1 MTNKQGVRRS
11 SILGLAIFGLA
22 LAPLSLDAQNA
33 AKPDNDYFN
42 FIEGAVFGGV
52 SYYVPVDAGIGTKY
66 TTDGMIG
73 VRATENFWNY
83 FGLEESVA
91 WYSPHDL
98 RFEHQLTPT
107 VIPALNIHV
116 REAGLNFL
124 GYFTPRTSHLR
135 PFLTIGVEGVGWDP
149 SGHAKQLAA
158 ALNPSLGFGPFS
170 SYSSAQLRYGAGIK
184 WQVSPHIGVRAD
196 LRASLGGNPTF
207 GLLSYQSAA
216 GAYWIPNN
224 RFIQGLETTIGLSVY
239 LGHRGTAPAAPP
251 PPPPPPPPTARG
263 PLNGGA
269 ISASANSVC
278 PGEPVTLTSNASD
291 PQGDRL
297 NYQWT
302 VNGNNQGGNNST
314 FTFNPNTS
322 GNYRIGLHVS
332 DATTSS
338 VPAVD
343 VSPVTVQVRQYSA
356 PTISGVTA
364 TPNSIDY
371 GQTSNLRAVANGS
384 ECGGSLRYSWA
395 AAEGTVNGNGP
406 GAQFDS
412 NGVQMN
418 QGDRSRPQSKAV
430 RVTATVTDTRGGSA
444 SASTDITVNL
454 PATARHFGDIV
465 FPKDSA
471 RVNNCGKRILIE
483 QLYPEL
489 TANPNY
495 DVVLVGHI
503 DTSEVPRRGSNRN
516 RTLDHDRVLQTAG
529 VLSGGGGTCASLDR
543 TRIKGE
549 WIGATQESEFIPTSC
564 AVSTTAP
571 KERRGAE
578 VKADEAKNR
587 RVEIWLVPKG
597 MPLPSAARD
606 AKDLP
611 DAELTRIGC
620 PK

>member
-1 MTNKQGVRRS
+1 M
-11 SILGLAIFGLA
+11 

-42 FIEGAVFGGV
+42 FIEAGVFGGV
-52 SYYVPVDAGIGTKY
+52 SYYANVDAGIGTKL
-66 TTDGMIG
+66 TTDGIVG

-83 FGLEESVA
+83 FGIEESLGF
-91 WYSPHDL
+91 YDHHDL
-98 RFEHQLTPT
+98 RFQHQLTPT
-107 VIPALNIHV
+107 VIPAFDIHV
-116 REAGLNFL
+116 LEGGASFL
-124 GYFTPRTSHLR
+124 GYFTPRDSHLR
-135 PFLTIGVEGVGWDP
+135 PFLTIGVEGIRWAP
-149 SGHAKQLAA
+149 SGHAQRLARSLDP
-158 ALNPSLGFGPFS
+158 ALGLAGLDTYNN
-170 SYSSAQLRYGAGIK
+170 AQLRYGAGIK
-184 WQVSPHIGVRAD
+184 WQVSPRIGVRAD
-196 LRASLGGNPTF
+196 VRASLGGSPTM
-207 GLLSYQSAA
+207 GLSTKPRPA
-216 GAYWIPNN
+216 GGYYISDN
-224 RFIQGLETTIGLSVY
+224 RFIQGLETTIGMSIY
-239 LGHRGTAPAAPP
+239 LGRRGEKPAAPP
-251 PPPPPPPPTARG
+251 PPPPPPPPTPTARS
-263 PLNGGA
+263 PINGGA

-278 PGEPVTLTSNASD
+278 PGDPVTLTSNASD

-297 NYQWT
+297 SYQWT
-302 VNGNNQGGNNST
+302 VNGNNQGGNNSS
-314 FTFNPNTS
+314 FTFNSNTS
-322 GNYRIGLHVS
+322 GTYRIGLHVS
-332 DATTSS
+332 NATTPS
-338 VPAVD
+338 VAGVD
-343 VSPVTVQVRQYSA
+343 VSPVSVQVRQYSA

-364 TPNSIDY
+364 TPASIDY
-371 GQTSNLRAVANGS
+371 GQTSNLRAAASGS

-444 SASTDITVNL
+444 SASADVTVNL
-454 PATARHFGDIV
+454 GATARHFGDIV

-503 DTSEVPRRGSNRN
+503 DSSEVPRRGSNRN

-549 WIGATQESEFIPTSC
+549 WVGATQESETIPTSC
-564 AVSTTAP
+564 SVSTTAP
-571 KERRGAE
+571 KERRGSE
-578 VKADEAKNR
+578 VNSDEAKNR

-611 DAELTRIGC
+611 DAELTRVGC